1 MMFMRNYKVE
11 DKGEINLMRES
22 WDYLIVLDACRY
34 DYFEKLFPHYL
45 EGRLRFA
52 VSPASDTRDWI
63 EKTFGDRYDGVVYIS
78 ANPHIN
84 SAGLDIANIG
94 FDPREHFS
102 KIVDVWDFGWNNELG
117 TVPPEKV
124 NDAAVAAKLIHPDK
138 RLIIHYLQP
147 HAPYLP
153 PADQSLVQKVLR
165 THELGLCASFLTN
178 RITRAAWSVLA
189 ASPSLCNLVIK
200 IRAKISE
207 KTRFRPIDIEVK
219 RRGKAGLLTAY
230 QNNLKRVL
238 ESIRDLLNRLP
249 PGETV
254 VTADHG
260 ELLGENNEW
269 GHRPNHHALQL
280 LAVPYLEIGKRK
292 I

>member
-1 MMFMRNYKVE
+1 MIAMRNYKVE
-11 DKGEINLMRES
+11 DKGEIDLMGES

-45 EGRLRFA
+45 RGKLRFA

-63 EKTFGDRYDGVVYIS
+63 EKTFGGRYDGVVYIS

-84 SAGLDIANIG
+84 SAGVDIANIG

-102 KIVDVWDFGWNNELG
+102 EIVDVWDFGWNDELG
-117 TVPPEKV
+117 TVPPEEV
-124 NDAAVAAKLIHPDK
+124 NDAAVAARLIHRDK

-153 PADQSLVQKVLR
+153 PAEQCLVQRVLR
-165 THELGLCASFLTN
+165 SHELGLCASFLTN
-178 RITRAAWSVLA
+178 RITRAAWSALTA
-189 ASPSLCNLVIK
+189 YPSLCNLVIK
-200 IRAKISE
+200 IRAEISG
-207 KTRFRPIDIEVK
+207 KARFRPIDIELR

-230 QNNLKRVL
+230 QNNLERVL
-238 ESIRDLLNRLP
+238 ESLKELLNRLP
-249 PGETV
+249 PGKTV

-269 GHRPNHHALQL
+269 GHRPNHHAPQL
-280 LAVPYLEIGKRK
+280 LAVPYLEIEKRK

>member
-1 MMFMRNYKVE
+1 MKNYKVSG
-11 DKGEINLMRES
+11 KGEISLMRES

-45 EGRLRFA
+45 EGRLRSA

-153 PADQSLVQKVLR
+153 PADQSLVQRVLR

-207 KTRFRPIDIEVK
+207 KTRFRPIDIEVR